1 MYVREKKGTEISDL
15 QSHSVCNVHASILS
29 DRELRL
35 SCFRDVSDATCTDN
49 YDRQVR
55 NSTRG
60 MVEDSNWHLRYLF
73 RLAVFERTLLSR
85 SSHVLSAL
93 VTISPCYGMLA
104 VSTRKYLPTVRL
116 RFGCRQDR

>member
-1 MYVREKKGTEISDL
+1 M
-15 QSHSVCNVHASILS
+15 
-29 DRELRL
+29 
-35 SCFRDVSDATCTDN
+35 

-55 NSTRG
+55 SSTRS
-60 MVEDSNWHLRYLF
+60 MVEDSNWHLRDLF

-93 VTISPCYGMLA
+93 ATISPCYGMLA

-116 RFGCRQDR
+116 RFGCREDRWVEPNGIKLL